1 MARREDVI
9 IRFGGDKTAVDKTL
23 GQIRQGVKGMG
34 GELRGVLGTLGLGIG
49 AGAMVSGFIQ
59 ANKSIQSTRLALET
73 VLGSQQQA
81 AESMAWLDS
90 LADRLGLSVQALN
103 EQFVTLAAS
112 TKGTALE
119 GQATRDAF
127 EAVASAMAKLGR
139 SSEETKR
146 ALAAIGQMATKG
158 KVLAEELT
166 GQLGEALPGGV
177 EAMARGLGKTKREL
191 LDFSAAGKLVA
202 TEGIPAL
209 TKGLTDLFNLN
220 PDEKVNNLSASIE
233 RFWNAV
239 NRSFT
244 QTGEAGLGG
253 ALGTII
259 DSAGT
264 VVSVLSTQTVAIGR
278 MSAAVAA
285 YASGA
290 IGSLAELEAE
300 LQRIQQDAMERA
312 FGAIPAFDPN
322 APAKPKG
329 EKEKS
334 LTEVGPTQKFT
345 EELNKRRQA
354 AKSSTELEL
363 EIWRQYSRERS
374 ALSMGDDAEARKA
387 QEAQESA
394 LLALLKAGAS
404 KAMTRTYEDLVGRM
418 EKTAVEIKAKTT
430 IEIVNADS
438 IPGQIQSGI
447 NGSIMQI
454 TLDVNPRLKASDF
467 GGYMLWTSGGD
478 GEPPDLPRD
487 VQKAADAEGANP

>member
-1 MARREDVI
+1 
-9 IRFGGDKTAVDKTL
+9 
-23 GQIRQGVKGMG
+23 
-34 GELRGVLGTLGLGIG
+34 
-49 AGAMVSGFIQ
+49 MVSGFIQ
-59 ANKSIQSTRLALET
+59 ANKAIQSTRLALEA
-73 VLGSQQQA
+73 VFESGQQA

-90 LADRLGLSVQALN
+90 LADRLGLSVSVLN
-103 EQFVTLAAS
+103 EQFVLLAAS

-119 GQATRDAF
+119 GQATRDIF
-127 EAVASAMAKLGR
+127 ESVVASMAKLGR
-139 SSEETKR
+139 TAEETNR
-146 ALAAIGQMATKG
+146 ALIAVSQMASKG
-158 KVLAEELT
+158 TVAMEELR
-166 GQLGEALPGGV
+166 GQLGEALPGAMQ
-177 EAMARGLGKTKREL
+177 AMAKGLGLTVQQL
-191 LDFSAAGKLVA
+191 GDLVA
-202 TEGIPAL
+202 TGKLAAKDALPAL
-209 TKGLTDLFNLN
+209 KKGL
-220 PDEKVNNLSASIE
+220 DETFSLKADDRINSLTASIE

-244 QTGEAGLGG
+244 QTGEAGLSG

-322 APAKPKG
+322 APPRPKG
-329 EKEKS
+329 EKERS
-334 LTEVGPTQKFT
+334 LTEAGPTQKFT

-374 ALSMGDDAEARKA
+374 ALSMGDEAEARKA

-394 LLALLKAGAS
+394 LLALVKAGAS

-438 IPGQIQSGI
+438 IGAQIQ
-447 NGSIMQI
+447 NGLKGDILQV
-454 TLDVNPRLKASDF
+454 TLDVTPRLNAADF
-467 GGYMLWTSGGD
+467 DGYMLWTSGGN
-478 GEPPDLPRD
+478 GEPPDVARD